1 MQIGLTGLI
10 NKRIF
15 RWKQKSSDKLKEH
28 IIRWQSW
35 DQCQSSWLWA
45 LFIEEMKKMTHDSQE
60 SSTKCALM
68 ETSVIR
74 EQNENLDI
82 KIFLNAKA
90 RYNFTERYH
99 LWDSLI

>member
-1 MQIGLTGLI
+1 MKG
-10 NKRIF
+10 F
-15 RWKQKSSDKLKEH
+15 SDESKSQETNLRN

-74 EQNENLDI
+74 EQNKNLDT
-82 KIFLNAKA
+82 KFFLNAKA
-90 RYNFTERYH
+90 RYNFIERYH